1 MGGSNLQIT
10 EGIEERV
17 EAWNRVA
24 VEGHNDVA
32 LLKARGCRRPARL
45 EGDNQHPGTHAKL
58 ISLRQG
64 QRLCSQSQV
73 SAADPAVGPQA
84 LNHSSC
90 PVDGERERHT
100 AAVMPTVDADD
111 PAFRIDQRTPGKAGQ
126 QLGGGMDQM
135 MRLAASPASEWPG
148 EPGHDAERYLV
159 VAGVAERQHEMAR
172 ANVRVLCADSLT
184 DPSQEDV
191 MRIRRGT
198 VAARATLIGI
208 GALIAIAASAVTAV
222 AVRAGAGAAP
232 TSAAVGAGSVA
243 GPRDTVTV
251 VGEGTQNA
259 TPDNALI
266 SLGVQVQ
273 RGSTG
278 HAMNAANS
286 EMNALLSAIKGQ
298 GVQDAD
304 IQTTGIGVNQQSNG
318 FAVTGYQ
325 AFNTVNVKIHHIS
338 NAGSVISA
346 AQHAV
351 GDDIQ
356 LNGIT
361 LLLSDNTNQLKGA
374 RQTAMNAA
382 AARAKEWAALASR
395 HLGKVLSVSEI
406 VGNGSAATPCYGQC
420 GGGGGGPVQAGQV
433 NVTVDVAVVYEL
445 TD

>member
-1 MGGSNLQIT
+1 
-10 EGIEERV
+10 
-17 EAWNRVA
+17 
-24 VEGHNDVA
+24 
-32 LLKARGCRRPARL
+32 
-45 EGDNQHPGTHAKL
+45 
-58 ISLRQG
+58 
-64 QRLCSQSQV
+64 
-73 SAADPAVGPQA
+73 
-84 LNHSSC
+84 
-90 PVDGERERHT
+90 
-100 AAVMPTVDADD
+100 
-111 PAFRIDQRTPGKAGQ
+111 
-126 QLGGGMDQM
+126 
-135 MRLAASPASEWPG
+135 
-148 EPGHDAERYLV
+148 
-159 VAGVAERQHEMAR
+159 
-172 ANVRVLCADSLT
+172 
-184 DPSQEDV
+184 

-198 VAARATLIGI
+198 LAARATLIGI

-259 TPDNALI
+259 TPDNALV
-266 SLGVQVQ
+266 SLGVQVK

-278 HAMNAANS
+278 DAMNAANS
-286 EMNALLSAIKGQ
+286 EMNALLNAIKGQ
-298 GVQDAD
+298 GVVDAD
-304 IQTTGIGVNQQSNG
+304 IQTTGIGVSQQSNG

-338 NAGSVISA
+338 NVGSVIAA

-382 AARAKEWAALASR
+382 AARAKEWAALAGR

-420 GGGGGGPVQAGQV
+420 GGGGGGPIQAGQV